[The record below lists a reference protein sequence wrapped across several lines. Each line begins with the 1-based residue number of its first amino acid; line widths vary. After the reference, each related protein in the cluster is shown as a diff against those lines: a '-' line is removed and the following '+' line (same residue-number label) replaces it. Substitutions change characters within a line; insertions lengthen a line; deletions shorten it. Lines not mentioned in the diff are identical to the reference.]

1 MSFTMQV
8 DLRNDAANV
17 LKESAEKC
25 IVIFKLPSEVM
36 QRDFERRCA

>member
-8 DLRNDAANV
+8 DLRNEAANA

-25 IVIFKLPSEVM
+25 IAIFKLPGQVM
-36 QRDFERRCA
+36 QRNIERRSA